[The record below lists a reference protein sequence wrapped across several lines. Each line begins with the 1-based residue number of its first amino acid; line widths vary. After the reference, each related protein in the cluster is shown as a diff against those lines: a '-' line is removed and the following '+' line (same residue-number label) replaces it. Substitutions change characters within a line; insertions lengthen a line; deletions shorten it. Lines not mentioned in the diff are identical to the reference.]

1 MKYAL
6 LFVILIPFTLSAQFV
21 KGDKFIGGSMGFN
34 IQHSADHP
42 ADVNVSQSNS
52 FSFRPEIGFF
62 LTNNVAVG
70 TELTYSIQSNKYTSF
85 DDLVSENKTTAYGV
99 SVFAKKF
106 YSITDRFLFAL
117 SGKVRYARNTTNS
130 ISLSNSSDVSL
141 NSVGGAL
148 SPTFIF
154 FPSQR
159 WGIEAGLGELAYWYG
174 KYEGAVQGR
183 HQLNFHAG
191 LLSFGLKYYILK
203 NRNE

>member
-1 MKYAL
+1 MKYAI

-34 IQHSADHP
+34 IQNSGNHP
-42 ADVNVSQSNS
+42 ADLNASQVNS

-62 LTNNVAVG
+62 LANNIAVG
-70 TELTYSIQSNKYTSF
+70 SELTYSFHSNKYTSF
-85 DDLVSENKTTAYGV
+85 DDIVSESKTTAYGV

-106 YSITDRFLFAL
+106 YTITDRFTFAL

-130 ISLSNSSDVSL
+130 ILPPNSSDVSF

-159 WGIEAGLGELAYWYG
+159 WGLEAGLGELSYWYG

-191 LLSFGLKYYILK
+191 LLSFGLKYYILN
-203 NRNE
+203 NRSE